1 MEDRLTQEENEQVKS
16 QIRDKY
22 WKVSMDPG
30 GLFAYPTGRAG
41 LETLGYPSSFIS
53 TLPDEISRFYC
64 GVGNPF
70 CLGTIKEGET
80 VLDLGCGVGIDPL
93 FAAKAVGSTG
103 KVFGIDLVAEML
115 NHARNNAK
123 TLGLDNIS
131 FMEGSAEA
139 LDFPNNCFDVAI
151 SNGAI
156 NLIPDKKSVLAEV
169 FRVLNHN
176 GRFMIADQVLAGP
189 IEKDLK
195 ARIRSWFQ

>member
-16 QIRDKY
+16 QIHGKY
-22 WKVSMDPG
+22 RKVSTDPG

-41 LETLGYPSSFIS
+41 LETLGYPPSFIN

-70 CLGTIKEGET
+70 SMENIKEGET
-80 VLDLGCGVGIDPL
+80 VLDLGCGAGIDAV

-103 KVFGIDLVAEML
+103 KVFGIDLVPEML
-115 NHARNNAK
+115 DHARKNVK
-123 TLGLDNIS
+123 MLGIDNIS
-131 FMEGSAEA
+131 FMEGSAET
-139 LDFPNNCFDVAI
+139 LDFPDDRFDAVI
-151 SNGAI
+151 SNGVI

-169 FRVLNHN
+169 FRVLKAN
-176 GRFMIADQVLAGP
+176 GRFTIADQVLVGS